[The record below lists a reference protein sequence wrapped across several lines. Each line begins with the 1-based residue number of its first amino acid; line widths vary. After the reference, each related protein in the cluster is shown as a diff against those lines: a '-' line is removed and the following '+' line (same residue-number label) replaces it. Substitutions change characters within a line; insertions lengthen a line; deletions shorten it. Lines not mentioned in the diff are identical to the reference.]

1 MAVLIILSLVVALT
15 AMTMVQAGKTKAR
28 AEVAHWTWG
37 ISWIVSIVLSLLAFI
52 NHSTQDATNTW
63 LIVLVWCSI
72 LLPAVWL
79 VILIQLKHHYIAS
92 KQNLPQ

>member
-1 MAVLIILSLVVALT
+1 MVVLIILSLVVTLT
-15 AMTMVQAGKTKAR
+15 AMTIVQVGVAKAR

-37 ISWIVSIVLSLLAFI
+37 ISWMVSIVLSLLAFI
-52 NHSTQDATNTW
+52 NHPTRGATHTW
-63 LIVLVWCSI
+63 LIVLVWCSL

-79 VILIQLKHHYIAS
+79 VILIQLKHQYIAS